1 MTLYVCCV
9 HAYMCVHTTHSSK
22 NGTEVGCV
30 KIVLEIHAMQKV
42 RSCTC
47 NCMTETIIIILKILL
62 KYARALNCSFARA

>member
-1 MTLYVCCV
+1 MYVCRV

-42 RSCTC
+42 RSCIC
-47 NCMTETIIIILKILL
+47 KCMTETIIIIILKILL
-62 KYARALNCSFARA
+62 KYARALNWSFAHA